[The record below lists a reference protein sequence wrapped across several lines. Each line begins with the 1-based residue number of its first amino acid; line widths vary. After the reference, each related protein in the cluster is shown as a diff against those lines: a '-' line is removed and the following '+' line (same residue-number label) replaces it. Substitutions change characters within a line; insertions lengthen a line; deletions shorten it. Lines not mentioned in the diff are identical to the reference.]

1 MARMSGQERNV
12 RQTMQKIRGPSCA
25 LALLGIGALAW
36 PAAGQELAMP
46 EILRGYWYENDD
58 DGQQQCGRYLAD
70 AQDELAI
77 VGQLRVRERDFDT
90 FSEYGE
96 GNHSRLVDLQQPA
109 PNQWKVSELSFIE
122 GDLDDGV
129 PGESVFRL
137 NGDLLHLTYEYTLWH
152 GAVPTRKTSERIYFR
167 CI

>member
-1 MARMSGQERNV
+1 MARMSGQERTV
-12 RQTMQKIRGPSCA
+12 RQTMRKIRGLSRA
-25 LALLGIGALAW
+25 WALLGMGAIVW
-36 PAAGQELAMP
+36 PAAGQEPAMP
-46 EILRGYWYENDD
+46 EVLRGYWYQHDHH
-58 DGQQQCGRYLAD
+58 GQQQCRRYLAD
-70 AQDELAI
+70 AEDELAI
-77 VGQLRVRERDFDT
+77 VGQLRIRERDFDT

-109 PNQWKVSELSFIE
+109 PNQWQVSELSFIE

-137 NGDLLHLTYEYTLWH
+137 NGDLLHLTYEYTVWH
-152 GAVPTRKTSERIYFR
+152 GAVPTRKTSERTYFR